1 MRFVNY
7 QLAELV
13 YDSYYSGSWRMRD
26 VTTGRTYDLTGH
38 KFYFYT
44 YTSSISDDNVVTITQ
59 STHGLSTV
67 LGAVVFPRSTAT
79 SASNLSG
86 YTNVTNKGYQSV
98 GVTIS
103 GTTVYVAFDYG
114 TYQKGFYC
122 LIYGK

>member
-13 YDSYYSGSWRMRD
+13 YDSYYSGVWRLRD
-26 VTTGRTYDLTGH
+26 AYTGKTYDLGGH
-38 KFYFYT
+38 KFYFWS
-44 YTSSISDDNVVTITQ
+44 YTSSISDDNVVTCTQ
-59 STHGLSTV
+59 TTHGLTTV
-67 LGAVVFPRSTAT
+67 KGAVVFPRSTAT
-79 SASNLSG
+79 AASGLSG
-86 YTNVTNKGYQSV
+86 YTNITNKGYQSV

-122 LIYGK
+122 LIYGS